1 MAVADSPTSPL
12 ARTAPRLAAQIHFI
26 LEIDKLKT
34 VLRRTSILEGSR
46 RENSA
51 EHAWH
56 LAMMALLLAEYGPP
70 GLDLTRVLK
79 MVLVHDLVEID
90 AGDTFCY
97 DQTGIV
103 DQNERECRAA
113 DRLFAL
119 LPPDLGIELRTL
131 WEEFDSRATPDA
143 RFAAALDRLQP
154 VLLNYTSGGGTWR
167 EHSVTRD
174 QIVARNQPMGDG
186 APELWE
192 YARSLIEDA
201 AARGMIDP
209 RSPPR

>member
-1 MAVADSPTSPL
+1 VTIPDSSTSPV
-12 ARTAPRLAAQIHFI
+12 ARAAPRLAAQIHFI
-26 LEIDKLKT
+26 LEIDKLKS

-51 EHAWH
+51 EHSWH

-70 GLDLTRVLK
+70 DLDLTRVLK

-97 DQTGIV
+97 DETGRA
-103 DQNERECRAA
+103 DQNERERRAA

-119 LPPDLGIELRTL
+119 LPPDLGVELRTL

-167 EHSVTRD
+167 EHRVTRD
-174 QIVARNQPMGDG
+174 QVVERNQPMGDG

-201 AARGMIDP
+201 AARGLIE
-209 RSPPR
+209 R